1 MSDGFLHRYFLN
13 NGDKKIHKWIHYF
26 DAYERHLGRFRNK
39 SPVMLEIGVFGGG
52 SLKMWKDYWCR

>member
-26 DAYERHLGRFRNK
+26 DMYNPHQHYCSIRLLFLLQKNVVDCQVEFRIQH
-39 SPVMLEIGVFGGG
+39 S
-52 SLKMWKDYWCR
+52 